1 MSQKRDTDYL
11 AVSTRIHAMENRMLT
26 RERMERMIDAKDS
39 GEAAKVL
46 SECGYGELT
55 QLTSAALEELLADA
69 RRNTFRDMADSVP
82 DRRLVEV
89 FQLKYD
95 YHNAKVLIKAQA
107 MGLDEARLLSQGGR
121 YDPQRLREDFLRDD
135 LRDWGEVFRQAV
147 LRAREVLS
155 ATGDPQQADLVLD
168 RACFQ
173 EMESLARACGSA
185 FLQGYVRLSV
195 DAANLRA
202 AVRAARMGK
211 GSEFLNQILLPGG
224 NVSERALAGA
234 RPEELA
240 ERFRSGPLAQAAALG
255 LAVGL
260 LYDLFRV
267 LRVRVALPL
276 LGAVLD
282 LSFWIIVTVAL
293 FVWSQQAWRGEIRL
307 YGIFFLFG
315 GGVLYFW
322 LISTWMLKIGYF
334 LADAAA
340 LVWRILTLPLAA
352 AGKLQKKTKKFAK
365 NSFHF
370 AQEWFRINQIT
381 EELDAAARR
390 RERRETGGSAH
401 AVI

>member
-1 MSQKRDTDYL
+1 MT
-11 AVSTRIHAMENRMLT
+11 I
-26 RERMERMIDAKDS
+26 
-39 GEAAKVL
+39 
-46 SECGYGELT
+46 
-55 QLTSAALEELLADA
+55 
-69 RRNTFRDMADSVP
+69 SV
-82 DRRLVEV
+82 
-89 FQLKYD
+89 
-95 YHNAKVLIKAQA
+95 A
-107 MGLDEARLLSQGGR
+107 
-121 YDPQRLREDFLRDD
+121 
-135 LRDWGEVFRQAV
+135 
-147 LRAREVLS
+147 
-155 ATGDPQQADLVLD
+155 QQA
-168 RACFQ
+168 
-173 EMESLARACGSA
+173 
-185 FLQGYVRLSV
+185 
-195 DAANLRA
+195 AA
-202 AVRAARMGK
+202 
-211 GSEFLNQILLPGG
+211 
-224 NVSERALAGA
+224 
-234 RPEELA
+234 
-240 ERFRSGPLAQAAALG
+240 LAQAAALG

-401 AVI
+401 AVQASRSFDQGRGDGPADLHGHGPAGSPWADPDHPGGAGGAESAGGRPAAGKPAAGQRHRKQRRS

>member
-1 MSQKRDTDYL
+1 MT
-11 AVSTRIHAMENRMLT
+11 I
-26 RERMERMIDAKDS
+26 
-39 GEAAKVL
+39 
-46 SECGYGELT
+46 
-55 QLTSAALEELLADA
+55 
-69 RRNTFRDMADSVP
+69 SV
-82 DRRLVEV
+82 
-89 FQLKYD
+89 
-95 YHNAKVLIKAQA
+95 A
-107 MGLDEARLLSQGGR
+107 
-121 YDPQRLREDFLRDD
+121 
-135 LRDWGEVFRQAV
+135 
-147 LRAREVLS
+147 
-155 ATGDPQQADLVLD
+155 QQA
-168 RACFQ
+168 
-173 EMESLARACGSA
+173 
-185 FLQGYVRLSV
+185 
-195 DAANLRA
+195 AA
-202 AVRAARMGK
+202 
-211 GSEFLNQILLPGG
+211 
-224 NVSERALAGA
+224 
-234 RPEELA
+234 
-240 ERFRSGPLAQAAALG
+240 LAQAAALG

-390 RERRETGGSAH
+390 RERREAGRECACGSSEP
-401 AVI
+401 VF